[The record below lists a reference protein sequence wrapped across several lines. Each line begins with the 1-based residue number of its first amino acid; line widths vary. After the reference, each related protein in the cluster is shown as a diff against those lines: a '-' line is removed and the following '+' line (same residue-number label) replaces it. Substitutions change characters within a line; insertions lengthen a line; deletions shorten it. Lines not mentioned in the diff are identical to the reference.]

1 MCIPANAEAADA
13 AAGADATRT
22 VAIES
27 VRRLEELSSSPDGGA
42 AGVGALLVAGPV
54 LIAVSDVGQVDL
66 PFPSRVCLVA
76 ATLVPPTNT
85 VDYTRHRDNTH
96 THRPSPTHRT
106 DLPTC
111 RQCVAY
117 AHVQWGIVFPLH
129 LHQWM
134 NGVTS
139 FYLLASVP
147 SR

>member
-27 VRRLEELSSSPDGGA
+27 VRRLEELSSPGGDGGA

-76 ATLVPPTNT
+76 AALVPPTNT
-85 VDYTRHRDNTH
+85 VDCTRHRDNTH
-96 THRPSPTHRT
+96 THTHTPTVHTHRT

-111 RQCVAY
+111 GQHVLPMHTSRLAYKYIPTGTGGVAMT
-117 AHVQWGIVFPLH
+117 AVFP
-129 LHQWM
+129 
-134 NGVTS
+134 G
-139 FYLLASVP
+139 
-147 SR
+147 